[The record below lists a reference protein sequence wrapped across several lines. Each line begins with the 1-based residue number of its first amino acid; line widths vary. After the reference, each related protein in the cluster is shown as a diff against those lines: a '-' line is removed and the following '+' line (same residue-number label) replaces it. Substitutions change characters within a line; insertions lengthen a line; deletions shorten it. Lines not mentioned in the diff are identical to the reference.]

1 MKTLLTAIIIFCGL
15 LTSFSQEVKKVSLK
29 SKSPSVIEEYFV
41 LKKSKDVKH
50 GEYLKTSYGGDIL
63 EKGFFK
69 NGKRDSL
76 WVYFANKGVDT
87 TFAGNYLDDK
97 RVGEWA
103 IFDKGVFSYNYNY
116 TTDSVSNYQW
126 NGASNRFPVLINS
139 KWTESEIDSPPLVTD
154 GENPNSIISRNL
166 RYPTRAW
173 KSGISGQ
180 VDVAFTVDSTGRMS
194 NVRIKEGADP
204 EFNNEAKRVVALLNT
219 IWFPA
224 KKDGKSVTIE
234 YFLPVKFILRK

>member
-1 MKTLLTAIIIFCGL
+1 MKTILIAIFIFYGL
-15 LTSFSQEVKKVSLK
+15 LTSFSQEVKKVTLK
-29 SKSPSVIEEYFV
+29 SKNPSVIEQFYV

-50 GEYLKTSYGGDIL
+50 GEYLKTNYSGDIL

-69 NGKRDSL
+69 NGKKDSL
-76 WVYFANKGVDT
+76 WVLLTNKGIDT
-87 TFAGNYLDDK
+87 TFTGYYLDDK

-103 IFDKGVFSYNYNY
+103 IFDKGAFLYKYNYS
-116 TTDSVSNYQW
+116 TDSVSNYQW

-139 KWTESEIDSPPLVTD
+139 KWTESEIDSPPLIID
-154 GENPNSIISRNL
+154 GENPGSIISRNL

-173 KSGISGQ
+173 KSGIAGQ

-194 NVRIKEGADP
+194 GVRIKEGADP
-204 EFNNEAKRVVALLNT
+204 EFNNEAKRVVALLST
-219 IWFPA
+219 IWYPA
-224 KKDGKSVTIE
+224 KKQGKSVTIE